1 MRLED
6 FLNRHGLQTDPFASA
21 EEAQGDEVL
30 VRLYQHSP
38 SPYGHPEWSK
48 FCGSPPGNQSSIVF
62 GFKGSGKTA
71 MRLALAEAIARHNE
85 ANPGD
90 RTLLV
95 PYEDF
100 NAYIENW
107 RLAMEQSN
115 RRKRRGGVSLDSGG
129 AYRQYW
135 TLAHHLDAIVAQAVA
150 ELVAEVCDGRQ
161 LIKWPEHVR
170 YDLLFL
176 AAVFLTEHTLDYRRT
191 ITELYTRLWGGWG
204 RRSEKMRNGA
214 LAIGTLGLRP
224 AMRSAKVRAIARR
237 LGKTVQ
243 VIDHDRANL
252 AWALKRI
259 PAGYLATQPLVLR
272 SVRSTS
278 ENARFETLEKVL
290 RIARVMDYARV
301 AVVIDKVDEPTL
313 INGDYNRMGDFI
325 VPLWNNKVLQTSG
338 INLKM
343 LLPAQ
348 IYDRVRKADA
358 QLLNTARLDKANI
371 IHPLTWSG
379 EHLHEMLAERASACR
394 LDNPGEPFDLQQLFA
409 PEVSREMVVNELAK
423 LRLPRHAGKF
433 MHRCLC
439 EGCTSIMPGSLDP
452 NELPVIPE
460 HVFHKVSERFETE
473 LENYT
478 RDLQEY

>member
-1 MRLED
+1 MRLEE
-6 FLNRHGLQTDPFASA
+6 FLNRHGLQSDPFATA

-30 VRLYQHSP
+30 LRLCKHSP

-85 ANPGD
+85 TNPDD

-95 PYEDF
+95 PYEEF
-100 NAYIENW
+100 NAYLENW
-107 RLAMEQSN
+107 RLAME
-115 RRKRRGGVSLDSGG
+115 RIPPRRRGGLSPDSGG

-135 TLAHHLDAIVAQAVA
+135 GLAHHLDAIVAQAVR
-150 ELVAEVCDGRQ
+150 ELVEEVCNGGE
-161 LIKWPEHVR
+161 LINWPEYVR

-214 LAIGTLGLRP
+214 LAVGTLGLRP
-224 AMRSAKVRAIARR
+224 AMRSVQARAIARG

-252 AWALKRI
+252 VWALKRI
-259 PAGYLATQPLVLR
+259 PARYLATQPLVLR
-272 SVRSTS
+272 SVDPSS
-278 ENARFETLEKVL
+278 ENARFETLDKVL
-290 RIARVMDYARV
+290 RIARTMNYARV

-313 INGDYNRMGDFI
+313 INGDYTRMGDFI

-348 IYDRVRKADA
+348 LYDRVRKADA

-371 IHPLTWSG
+371 IYPLTWSG
-379 EHLHEMLAERASACR
+379 EHLYEMLAERASACR
-394 LDNPGEPFDLQQLFA
+394 VENPGEPFDLQQLFA
-409 PEVSREMVVNELAK
+409 PEVSRETVVNELAK
-423 LRLPRHAGKF
+423 LKLPRHAGKF

-439 EGCTSIMPGSLDP
+439 EGCTSIMPGSVGP
-452 NELPVIPE
+452 QELPVIPE
-460 HVFHKVSERFETE
+460 HVFHKISERFEAE
-473 LENYT
+473 LQNYT